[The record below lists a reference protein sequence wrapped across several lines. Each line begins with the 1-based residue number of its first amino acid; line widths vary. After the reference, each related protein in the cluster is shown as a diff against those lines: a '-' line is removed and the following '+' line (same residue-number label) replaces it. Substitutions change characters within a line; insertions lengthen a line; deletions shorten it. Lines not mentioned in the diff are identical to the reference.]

1 MKILVTGAHFTPAQA
16 VIEELIKLK
25 SNASLSENNKIAT
38 SSQAPPRNDGNVE
51 IVYVGRKYTREGDK
65 SLSVE
70 SQVLPELGV
79 KFIPIVAGRV
89 RRSFDFYTLFAL
101 LKIPIGFI
109 QSFYIVL
116 KEQPD
121 VVVSFGGYVGVPVV
135 ISAWLLSK
143 PVIVHE
149 QTLVTGLANQVSNI
163 FANKVAV
170 TFNKEYN
177 FSKSKMVLT
186 GNPIREEI
194 IHPKGNL
201 SPELEEVVKV
211 AKKEKL
217 PILYVTG
224 GNQGAHV
231 INETVFK
238 ILDEL
243 LEKFVVI
250 HQTGDSNFKDFENIN
265 EKKSELKHPERY
277 LAQKFV
283 SASDL
288 GLLLSQTS
296 LVISRGGAN
305 TLLEMAYLG
314 IPTIIIPLPFSL
326 REEQTKNA
334 RFFENVGLGE
344 VLLQSKLNGK
354 SLMDLID
361 KIQKGYKEYKQK
373 AKSAKE
379 VVVLE
384 AAKKLTQ
391 EILILGSQNV

>member
-1 MKILVTGAHFTPAQA
+1 MKVLVTGAHFTPAQA
-16 VIEELIKLK
+16 VIEELLK
-25 SNASLSENNKIAT
+25 VGPSI
-38 SSQAPPRNDGNVE
+38 DV
-51 IVYVGRKYTREGDK
+51 VYVGRKYTREGDK

-79 KFIPIVAGRV
+79 KFIPIVAGRI
-89 RRSFDFYTLFAL
+89 RRSFDIHTFFSLI
-101 LKIPIGFI
+101 KIPIGFI

-121 VVVSFGGYVGVPVV
+121 VVISFGGYVGVPVV

-177 FSKSKMVLT
+177 FSKSKMILT

-194 IHPKGNL
+194 IHPKGIL
-201 SPELEEVVKV
+201 SPEMEEAVKV
-211 AKKEKL
+211 ARRDKL
-217 PILYVTG
+217 PILYITG
-224 GNQGAHV
+224 GNQGAHS

-243 LEKFVVI
+243 LKKYVVI

-265 EKKSELKHPERY
+265 EKKGELKYPERY

-296 LVISRGGAN
+296 LVVSRGGAN

-326 REEQTKNA
+326 KQEQTKNA
-334 RFFENVGLGE
+334 KFFENVGLGE

-354 SLMDLID
+354 SLMDLIEKMLKEKD
-361 KIQKGYKEYKQK
+361 EYKKK
-373 AKSAKE
+373 AKNAKE
-379 VVVLE
+379 VVVLN

-391 EILILGSQNV
+391 EILILGTQDV